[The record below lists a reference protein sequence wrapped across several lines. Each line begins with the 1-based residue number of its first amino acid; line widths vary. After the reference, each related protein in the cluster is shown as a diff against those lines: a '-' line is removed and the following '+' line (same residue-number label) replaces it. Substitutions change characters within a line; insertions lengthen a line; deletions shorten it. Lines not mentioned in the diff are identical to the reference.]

1 MQKPDIQQLIGNT
14 LRRGVTLACVLA
26 ALGGLYYLIAHGADA
41 VPDYR
46 HFDPHTAAAQTDY
59 TSLMGIVRG
68 VAALNAHSCIQLG
81 VVALILTPIL
91 RVVLSLFDFALERDW
106 LYAAITAIVLAV
118 IVVNSI
124 GGSDRNALLSRKTPR
139 FPREIPFFLRQK
151 RAARQNPVVWGAFLT
166 FLFAT
171 DKRNAQ
177 IRSKYHSKTLLY
189 G

>member
-81 VVALILTPIL
+81 VVALLLTPIL
-91 RVVLSLFDFALERDW
+91 RVVLSLFDFTLERDW
-106 LYAAITAIVLAV
+106 RYAAITAIVLAV
-118 IVVNSI
+118 IVVNSL
-124 GGSDRNALLSRKTPR
+124 GGCCSKRPSFAETAPFSTQRPLFSPANAPHTTGFCRAGR
-139 FPREIPFFLRQK
+139 FSHNFICHRQK
-151 RAARQNPVVWGAFLT
+151 KCPNSQ
-166 FLFAT
+166 
-171 DKRNAQ
+171 
-177 IRSKYHSKTLLY
+177 
-189 G
+189 

>member
-46 HFDPHTAAAQTDY
+46 HFNPHTAAAQTDY
-59 TSLMGIVRG
+59 TSLTGIVRG
-68 VAALNAHSCIQLG
+68 VASLNAHSCIQLG

-106 LYAAITAIVLAV
+106 LPT
-118 IVVNSI
+118 
-124 GGSDRNALLSRKTPR
+124 
-139 FPREIPFFLRQK
+139 
-151 RAARQNPVVWGAFLT
+151 RQNPAMWVAFLT

-177 IRSKYHSKTLLY
+177 IRSKYHSKPLLY

>member
-46 HFDPHTAAAQTDY
+46 HFNPHTAAAQIDY
-59 TSLMGIVRG
+59 TSLTGIVRG

-81 VVALILTPIL
+81 VVALILTPIM

-124 GGSDRNALLSRKTPR
+124 GG
-139 FPREIPFFLRQK
+139 F
-151 RAARQNPVVWGAFLT
+151 
-166 FLFAT
+166 
-171 DKRNAQ
+171 
-177 IRSKYHSKTLLY
+177 
-189 G
+189 

>member
-26 ALGGLYYLIAHGADA
+26 ALGGLYYLIAHGADT

-68 VAALNAHSCIQLG
+68 VVVLNAHSCIQ
-81 VVALILTPIL
+81 VALILTPIL
-91 RVVLSLFDFALERDW
+91 RVVLSLFDFTLERDW

-124 GGSDRNALLSRKTPR
+124 GG
-139 FPREIPFFLRQK
+139 F
-151 RAARQNPVVWGAFLT
+151 
-166 FLFAT
+166 
-171 DKRNAQ
+171 
-177 IRSKYHSKTLLY
+177 
-189 G
+189 

>member
-68 VAALNAHSCIQLG
+68 V
-81 VVALILTPIL
+81 VALILPPIL
-91 RVVLSLFDFALERDW
+91 RVVLSLFDFTLERDW

-118 IVVNSI
+118 IVVNSV
-124 GGSDRNALLSRKTPR
+124 GG
-139 FPREIPFFLRQK
+139 F
-151 RAARQNPVVWGAFLT
+151 
-166 FLFAT
+166 
-171 DKRNAQ
+171 
-177 IRSKYHSKTLLY
+177 
-189 G
+189 

>member
-81 VVALILTPIL
+81 VV
-91 RVVLSLFDFALERDW
+91 VSLLDFTLERDW

-124 GGSDRNALLSRKTPR
+124 GG
-139 FPREIPFFLRQK
+139 F
-151 RAARQNPVVWGAFLT
+151 
-166 FLFAT
+166 
-171 DKRNAQ
+171 
-177 IRSKYHSKTLLY
+177 
-189 G
+189 

>member
-1 MQKPDIQQLIGNT
+1 M
-14 LRRGVTLACVLA
+14 LA

-46 HFDPHTAAAQTDY
+46 HFNPHTAAAQTDY
-59 TSLMGIVRG
+59 TSLTGIVRG

-81 VVALILTPIL
+81 VVALILTPIM

-124 GGSDRNALLSRKTPR
+124 GG
-139 FPREIPFFLRQK
+139 F
-151 RAARQNPVVWGAFLT
+151 
-166 FLFAT
+166 
-171 DKRNAQ
+171 
-177 IRSKYHSKTLLY
+177 
-189 G
+189 